1 MQQSSSGPEAS
12 ETGDPTAKRRRSGRQ
27 QRDTLS
33 SLRSMIILT
42 SYRPSSFY
50 PTTLA
55 VLQAAVALIQEYLEE
70 GGSVDDM
77 FLVLEPLCV
86 FFLNQSFGYYGPYM
100 CPGVIHSY
108 GPVVSSVSLHS
119 HFVHV
124 YSSKGF
130 PICYI

>member
-50 PTTLA
+50 PTRA